1 MLIMVSIK
9 QLAKQWYLKVGRSKV
24 LVCREKM
31 SRLMRFI
38 SVSNQNWILRVGR
51 ICCQVTR
58 LACRFP
64 ACSWID
70 ANLQL
75 GSRKS
80 CLFYYYLLQFKSF
93 FLMSWFVL
101 LSILFV
107 IVTCSLIITDKEHY
121 HIICLWALTYHNIL
135 SLLRFVWTRSSRLLR
150 FRIYVTRWQ

>member
-80 CLFYYYLLQFKSF
+80 CLFLSHELVRATFYLVCYCYLLFNHYWQRT
-93 FLMSWFVL
+93 LT
-101 LSILFV
+101 ITLFV
-107 IVTCSLIITDKEHY
+107 YEHWLITIY
-121 HIICLWALTYHNIL
+121 WASWGLFGPEAAGSYD
-135 SLLRFVWTRSSRLLR
+135 SV
-150 FRIYVTRWQ
+150 YM